1 MNKEKLID
9 KLDKLAAKCEKDNIQ
24 VAAILYSVIAAL
36 HTDNEK
42 LLADEVQLATR
53 TLIYPDLLH
62 AVQKAEYEAS
72 LNKETLDA
80 AEFVSKLLRE
90 LNMN

>member
-1 MNKEKLID
+1 MNRDKLID
-9 KLDKLAAKCEKDNIQ
+9 KLDKLAFKCEKDNIQ

-36 HTDNEK
+36 YTDNEK

-62 AVQKAEYEAS
+62 AVQKAEYEAKV
-72 LNKETLDA
+72 NVETMKAVD
-80 AEFVSKLLRE
+80 FVNKLLRE